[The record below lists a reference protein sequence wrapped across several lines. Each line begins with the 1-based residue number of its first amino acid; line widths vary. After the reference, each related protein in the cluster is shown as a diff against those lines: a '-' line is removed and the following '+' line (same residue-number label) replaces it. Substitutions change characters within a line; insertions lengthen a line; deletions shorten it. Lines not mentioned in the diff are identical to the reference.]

1 MSGRYSHEREGS
13 HHPVCSVRQQDRL
26 AGAVHMV
33 GSVWEVYPPSPQ
45 GCDGGQVEWEEVM
58 SKVRIEVMGFTYMDV
73 MGVMA
78 DAGREVDEDTA
89 ENLLRLIG
97 QDLSERMTEE
107 GFETMRI
114 LLDIKMREES

>member
-1 MSGRYSHEREGS
+1 
-13 HHPVCSVRQQDRL
+13 
-26 AGAVHMV
+26 MV

-45 GCDGGQVEWEEVM
+45 GCDGGQVEREEVM
-58 SKVRIEVMGFTYMDV
+58 SKVRIEVMGFTYMEV

>member
-1 MSGRYSHEREGS
+1 
-13 HHPVCSVRQQDRL
+13 
-26 AGAVHMV
+26 
-33 GSVWEVYPPSPQ
+33 
-45 GCDGGQVEWEEVM
+45 M